1 MYPNPTDPLNSAA
14 AAIMLKNREVYE
26 QKVREHVRQHAKMDV
41 EPEDVSDIDRDD
53 LSELSDTS
61 DLDPELL

>member
-1 MYPNPTDPLNSAA
+1 MKKP
-14 AAIMLKNREVYE
+14 
-26 QKVREHVRQHAKMDV
+26 
-41 EPEDVSDIDRDD
+41 EPAEELSDIDRDD